1 MTKRISGAAQ
11 ASILLVDDRAD
22 KILALETILAP
33 LGQRLLK
40 AQTGEEALRV
50 LLQEEVAV
58 IVMDVMMPG
67 MDGFETA
74 ALIRQKESTK
84 DVPIIF
90 VSALDA
96 TNERV
101 GRAYSL
107 GAVDYVPGP
116 SSPDALRAKVRVLV
130 ELYLKTRES
139 KSKSEQME
147 RMCYAVAHDL
157 RAPLRT
163 INGFCRALTEEVDGK
178 LEDTQKQYLE
188 RICASVNRMSALT
201 KDLLNFAKLQSGE
214 LAMQT
219 VNLGTVARSTVNFL
233 EEEIRKAEARITIR
247 EPMGEASGNE
257 EVLIQVLRNL
267 VLNAITYAE
276 DGRRPEVEV
285 FEKRKEG
292 RVRLCVRDNGIG
304 IAPEDTGKLFRMFER
319 LSTSKKDGTG
329 LGLAIV
335 KSGIDR
341 MGGKVGLESKL
352 GEGSTFW
359 LELAEAES

>member
-1 MTKRISGAAQ
+1 LMTKRINGAAQ

-33 LGQRLLK
+33 LGQNLLK
-40 AQTGEEALRV
+40 AENGEEALRV
-50 LLQEEVAV
+50 LLREEVAV

-101 GRAYSL
+101 SRAYSL

-116 SSPDALRAKVRVLV
+116 GSPEALRSKVRVLV

-163 INGFCRALTEEVDGK
+163 INGFSRALMEEVDWK
-178 LEDTQKQYLE
+178 LGDTQKQYLE
-188 RICASVNRMSALT
+188 RICASVERMSTLT
-201 KDLLNFAKLQSGE
+201 KDLLDYAKLQSGE

-219 VNLGTVARSTVNFL
+219 VDLGRVAKAAVNFL
-233 EEEIRKAEARITIR
+233 EEEIRRAEAKITIR
-247 EPMGEASGNE
+247 EPMGEVSGNE

-267 VLNAITYAE
+267 VLNAITYAA
-276 DGRRPEVEV
+276 DGRQPEVEI
-285 FEKRKEG
+285 FEKRTKG
-292 RVRLCVRDNGIG
+292 RLRLCVRDNGMG

-341 MGGKVGLESKL
+341 MGGEVGVESKL
-352 GEGSTFW
+352 SEGSTFW
-359 LELAEAES
+359 VELPES